1 MRKEGWM
8 QYQMSEDEYHTAL
21 GDATY
26 RYVTNDNPSPR
37 VAIDYL
43 VHFLARVLVFF
54 IRRGQHMPDEVESIL
69 EQVCGDLRERTM
81 DYLSEADSREDD
93 AL

>member
-8 QYQMSEDEYHTAL
+8 QHQMSEDEYHTAL
-21 GDATY
+21 GDATFA
-26 RYVTNDNPSPR
+26 YVHNDDPSPH

-69 EQVCGDLRERTM
+69 DQVCGDLRERTAE
-81 DYLSEADSREDD
+81 YLQDADSGE
-93 AL
+93 